1 MHLLLL
7 DFDPRELLDT
17 VDDAI
22 VFKPMDFNPI
32 RKTSQTPSEKDP
44 DWNMARADCLRGM
57 GRKGSRSEHPAA
69 QIPKL
74 ITK

>member
-32 RKTSQTPSEKDP
+32 RQNITNSIRKRFSKT
-44 DWNMARADCLRGM
+44 M
-57 GRKGSRSEHPAA
+57 GEERMLLKRPRLEYG
-69 QIPKL
+69 
-74 ITK
+74 